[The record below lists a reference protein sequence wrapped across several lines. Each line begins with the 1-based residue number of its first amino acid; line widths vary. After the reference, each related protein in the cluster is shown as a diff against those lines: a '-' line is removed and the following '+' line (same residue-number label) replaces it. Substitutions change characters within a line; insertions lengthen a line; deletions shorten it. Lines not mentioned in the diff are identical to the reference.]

1 MQNTARHAL
10 KEVREM
16 VSDMKNVRLEEE
28 LAHVEQLMEVAQIK
42 HEIIIKVDQSSL
54 PMLMETVLS
63 MCLKEAVTNVVKHSR
78 ADHCSVEFSETEK
91 EIRLQVEDDGIGKN
105 SVPEF
110 GNGLQGMRERL
121 SFINGTLAI
130 TAHSKGF
137 KVDMTVPKI
146 LRQMEEV

>member
-1 MQNTARHAL
+1 
-10 KEVREM
+10 
-16 VSDMKNVRLEEE
+16 
-28 LAHVEQLMEVAQIK
+28 
-42 HEIIIKVDQSSL
+42 
-54 PMLMETVLS
+54 METVLS
-63 MCLKEAVTNVVKHSR
+63 MCLKEAVTNVVKHSQ

-121 SFINGTLAI
+121 SFINGTLVI